1 MVKRRCSA
9 LCIGLDPFS
18 WVWLLV
24 LEMGCLCILQV
35 VCHKNLLVFAVKILS
50 LSSVLCVVFIG
61 QEGDKESAKGG
72 TETALVEDGGDKA
85 GCVQLLRT
93 TSDNFFDDFWT
104 FKTFKIKKT
113 KNK

>member
-1 MVKRRCSA
+1 VC
-9 LCIGLDPFS
+9 C
-18 WVWLLV
+18 V
-24 LEMGCLCILQV
+24 L
-35 VCHKNLLVFAVKILS
+35 F
-50 LSSVLCVVFIG
+50 FIG

-72 TETALVEDGGDKA
+72 TEIALVENGGDKA